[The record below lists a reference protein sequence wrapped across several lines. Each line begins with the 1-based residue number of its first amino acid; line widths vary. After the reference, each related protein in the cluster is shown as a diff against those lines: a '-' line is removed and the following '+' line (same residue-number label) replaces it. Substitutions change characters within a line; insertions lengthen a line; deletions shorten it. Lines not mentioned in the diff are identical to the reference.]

1 MFLQKFIF
9 IGIIFSMYSITSRCY
24 ALGRSI
30 VLIVDIGYK
39 EAQIFPV
46 GEGVQLAFQF
56 DSLAYASEAILIS
69 KN

>member
-1 MFLQKFIF
+1 MVLQKFIF

-24 ALGRSI
+24 VLNRSI

-46 GEGVQLAFQF
+46 AEGVQLAVQF
-56 DSLAYASEAILIS
+56 DSLPYASQAILIS